1 LTSTKPA
8 RRIAPLQRPA
18 RKPESV
24 KWSLD
29 GLDLGGLAPDAGPL
43 FGADVE
49 TPRRDSLGRRA
60 LAVGDVAGLCAAYG
74 VMRLLTPA
82 SQDLHHLLLLLALP
96 LWVVLN
102 KALRLYDRDTNLI
115 HKSTL
120 NEFPA
125 ILQSIALGTA
135 VIVLAGPPILGVSL
149 GRDQAL
155 VFWLAASA
163 FTPMLRFA
171 ARTFVR
177 TRVAAERCLIV
188 GSGTVAQLV
197 ADKITSHPEYG
208 ATIVGYLD
216 VSTVAND
223 TDLPLLGDVED
234 FEGICRS
241 YDVERVVI
249 AFSSLSHEHLL
260 DVIRRSKR
268 LRLKITIVPR
278 LFEVIGHG
286 VEIDQIEGM
295 TLLGL
300 RGLTRTQSTLMLK
313 RGIDIAGAG
322 IGLLLLSPFL
332 LCIALAIKLTS
343 PGPVFF
349 SQRRVGRRNREFTM
363 YKFRTMV
370 VGAEDLKAELA
381 HLNDLRGT
389 PMFKIADDPRVTRV
403 GRFLRRASLDE
414 IPQLWNVVRGE
425 MSLVGPRPLVPA
437 ENDHVVGW
445 HRARLDLTP
454 GLTGPWQVMGRSAI
468 PFAEMVKLD
477 YLYVADWSLWND
489 IKLLMRTL
497 PVVALRRGH

>member
-1 LTSTKPA
+1 
-8 RRIAPLQRPA
+8 
-18 RKPESV
+18 
-24 KWSLD
+24 
-29 GLDLGGLAPDAGPL
+29 
-43 FGADVE
+43 
-49 TPRRDSLGRRA
+49 
-60 LAVGDVAGLCAAYG
+60 
-74 VMRLLTPA
+74 M
-82 SQDLHHLLLLLALP
+82 
-96 LWVVLN
+96 
-102 KALRLYDRDTNLI
+102 
-115 HKSTL
+115 
-120 NEFPA
+120 
-125 ILQSIALGTA
+125 
-135 VIVLAGPPILGVSL
+135 
-149 GRDQAL
+149 
-155 VFWLAASA
+155 
-163 FTPMLRFA
+163 
-171 ARTFVR
+171 
-177 TRVAAERCLIV
+177 
-188 GSGTVAQLV
+188 
-197 ADKITSHPEYG
+197 
-208 ATIVGYLD
+208 
-216 VSTVAND
+216 
-223 TDLPLLGDVED
+223 
-234 FEGICRS
+234 
-241 YDVERVVI
+241 I

-300 RGLTRTQSTLMLK
+300 RGLTRTKSTLMMK

-322 IGLLLLSPFL
+322 LGLIVLSPVL
-332 LCIALAIKLTS
+332 IGIAIAIKLMS

-349 SQRRVGRRNREFTM
+349 AQRRVGRRNQEFTM

-370 VGAEDLKAELA
+370 VGADDLKAELE

-389 PMFKIADDPRVTRV
+389 PMFKIADDPRITPI
-403 GRFLRRASLDE
+403 GRFLRRSSLDE
-414 IPQLWNVVRGE
+414 IPQLWNVLRGE
-425 MSLVGPRPLVPA
+425 MSLVGPRPLIPA

>member
-1 LTSTKPA
+1 MPSLA
-8 RRIAPLQRPA
+8 QRA
-18 RKPESV
+18 RKTEPV
-24 KWSLD
+24 RWSLD

-60 LAVGDVAGLCAAYG
+60 LAVADVATLCAAYG
-74 VMRLLTPA
+74 VMRLLTP
-82 SQDLHHLLLLLALP
+82 QTEDVHHLLLLLALP

-125 ILQSIALGTA
+125 IMQSMALGTA
-135 VIVLAGPPILGVSL
+135 AIFLAGPPLLGVSM
-149 GRDQAL
+149 GRNQAL
-155 VFWLAASA
+155 VFWLAAA
-163 FTPMLRFA
+163 AMTPALRFG

-177 TRVAAERCLIV
+177 TRVAPERCIIV

-197 ADKITSHPEYG
+197 ADKVMSHPEYG

-223 TDLPLLGDVED
+223 TNLPLLGDVED

-300 RGLTRTQSTLMLK
+300 RGLTRTKSTLMLK

-322 IGLLLLSPFL
+322 GGLLVLTPLLL
-332 LCIALAIKLTS
+332 GIAAAIKLTS

-349 SQRRVGRRNREFTM
+349 AQRRVGRRNKEFTM

-370 VGAEDLKAELA
+370 VGADDLKADLA

-389 PMFKIADDPRVTRV
+389 PMFKIADDPRVTPV
-403 GRFLRRASLDE
+403 GRFLRRTSLDE
-414 IPQLWNVVRGE
+414 LPQLWNVLRGE
-425 MSLVGPRPLVPA
+425 MSLVGPRPLIPA

-454 GLTGPWQVMGRSAI
+454 GLTGPWQVMGRSKI

-489 IKLLMRTL
+489 IKLLIRTL

>member
-1 LTSTKPA
+1 M
-8 RRIAPLQRPA
+8 RRI
-18 RKPESV
+18 
-24 KWSLD
+24 
-29 GLDLGGLAPDAGPL
+29 
-43 FGADVE
+43 
-49 TPRRDSLGRRA
+49 
-60 LAVGDVAGLCAAYG
+60 
-74 VMRLLTPA
+74 
-82 SQDLHHLLLLLALP
+82 HHLLLLIALP

-135 VIVLAGPPILGVSL
+135 VIFLAGPPVLGVSMS
-149 GRDQAL
+149 RPQAIL
-155 VFWLAASA
+155 FWLAASA
-163 FTPMLRFA
+163 ITPALRFG

-177 TRVAAERCLIV
+177 TQVAAERCLIV

-216 VSTVAND
+216 VTTVAND

-234 FEGICRS
+234 FEGICRA

-300 RGLTRTQSTLMLK
+300 RGLTRTKSTLMMK

-322 IGLLLLSPFL
+322 LGLIVLSPVL
-332 LCIALAIKLTS
+332 IGIAIAIKLMS

-349 SQRRVGRRNREFTM
+349 AQRRVGRRNQEFTM

-370 VGAEDLKAELA
+370 VGADDLKAELE

-389 PMFKIADDPRVTRV
+389 PMFKIADDPRITPI
-403 GRFLRRASLDE
+403 GRFLRRSSLDE
-414 IPQLWNVVRGE
+414 IPQLWNVLRGE
-425 MSLVGPRPLVPA
+425 MSLVGPRPLIPA

>member
-1 LTSTKPA
+1 MPSLS
-8 RRIAPLQRPA
+8 QRAA
-18 RKPESV
+18 RKTEPLR
-24 KWSLD
+24 WSLD

-60 LAVGDVAGLCAAYG
+60 LAVADVATLCAAYG
-74 VMRLLTPA
+74 VMRLLTP
-82 SQDLHHLLLLLALP
+82 QTEDIHHLLLLLALP

-125 ILQSIALGTA
+125 IMQSMALGTA
-135 VIVLAGPPILGVSL
+135 AIFLAGPPLLGVSM
-149 GRDQAL
+149 GRNQAL
-155 VFWLAASA
+155 IFWLAAA
-163 FTPMLRFA
+163 AMTPALRFG

-177 TRVAAERCLIV
+177 TRVAPERCLIV

-197 ADKITSHPEYG
+197 ADKVMSHPEYG

-223 TDLPLLGDVED
+223 TNLPLLGDVED

-300 RGLTRTQSTLMLK
+300 RGLTRTKSTLMLK

-322 IGLLLLSPFL
+322 GGLLVLTPLL
-332 LCIALAIKLTS
+332 LCIAAAIKLTS

-349 SQRRVGRRNREFTM
+349 AQRRVGRRNKEFTM

-370 VGAEDLKAELA
+370 VGADDLKAELA

-389 PMFKIADDPRVTRV
+389 PMFKIADDPRVTPV
-403 GRFLRRASLDE
+403 GRFLRRTSLDE
-414 IPQLWNVVRGE
+414 LPQLWNVLRGE
-425 MSLVGPRPLVPA
+425 MSLVGPRPLIPA

-454 GLTGPWQVMGRSAI
+454 GLTGPWQVMGRSKI

-489 IKLLMRTL
+489 IKLLIRTL